1 MKEANLDKKIL
12 VVDDDPTFV
21 KLIEQVLSVKGFKV
35 IKAYNGK
42 EALRLLFEEKPDLVL
57 LDVVMPEM
65 DGWQTCVRIR
75 DISDVPI
82 IFLTGAQKTE
92 SDVVRGLDYGADE
105 YIVKPV
111 GNRELVAR
119 VQAVL
124 RRTETPSGQDPRE
137 KSSFSDSY
145 LTISVTERKVFVNGQ
160 RVKLTPIEFRLLAY
174 LLENANHILTHRQ
187 LLEKVWGWEYTDDVD
202 YVRIY
207 ISHLRQKIEREPANP
222 KYIVTEP
229 GVGYFFQKQEKAESK
244 TIDAKSE
251 EK

>member
-1 MKEANLDKKIL
+1 MEKKIL

-21 KLIEQVLSVKGFKV
+21 KLVEQVLTSKGV
-35 IKAYNGK
+35 QVVKAYNGK
-42 EALRLLFEEKPDLVL
+42 EALRLLFAEKPDLVL

-65 DGWQTCVRIR
+65 DGWQTCTRIR
-75 DISDVPI
+75 DVSDVPI

-92 SDVVRGLDYGADE
+92 ADVVRGLDYGADE

-124 RRTETPSGQDPRE
+124 RRAELPSTLEE
-137 KSSFSDSY
+137 KDKTSFSDDY
-145 LTISVTERKVFVNGQ
+145 LTVNVFERKVIINGE

-174 LLENANHILTHRQ
+174 LLENANRILTHKQ

-207 ISHLRQKIEREPANP
+207 ISHLRQKIEPDPATP
-222 KYIVTEP
+222 KYIVTEV
-229 GVGYFFQKQEKAESK
+229 GVGYLFQKPEKAE
-244 TIDAKSE
+244 
-251 EK
+251 